1 MALEICCIA
10 NLRRA
15 ALINHALNRM
25 LRGFRR
31 RSDATSPCAAAST
44 SVAPGSAQAPRR
56 GGGSGE
62 IMRNA
67 GRIFDIAQKW
77 HTISR
82 GNWGQPRQE

>member
-1 MALEICCIA
+1 MTLEICCVA

-15 ALINHALNRM
+15 PPMNHALNRM

-31 RSDATSPCAAAST
+31 RSDATSPGAAAST
-44 SVAPGSAQAPRR
+44 SLRPGRLRR
-56 GGGSGE
+56 GGGAGGSGG